1 MAPVRP
7 NVSSLSSRS
16 KKLSLL
22 SLLLTFLV
30 FASANL
36 FGQSVAASD
45 AENTT
50 KWLVELS
57 SAPTADG
64 GTAAQ
69 VKKDKQDFRA
79 AAASAGITYQ
89 ERKSFDTLW
98 NGVAITAPRTS
109 AAAIGSLP
117 GVKAVYPDMK
127 IALDPQAGVAEP
139 DMTWAVTMT
148 GADIARTDLGLTG
161 NGVKVA
167 VIDTGIDYGH
177 PDLGGCFGASCR
189 VVKGYDLVGDNYNA
203 DTGTA
208 PVPDNDPMDCAG
220 HGTHVSGI
228 IGASGNPATGGIRG
242 VAPGVSFYAYRVFG
256 CVGSTDSSIMI
267 DAMERALND
276 GAQVVNM
283 SIGAA
288 FQTWPQ
294 YPTAAASDR
303 LVKKGVVVVTSYGN
317 SGANGLY
324 SGGAPGVGA
333 KVIGVASFDNI
344 VFPGPVFTAS
354 PDDHQ
359 FVYNVAAAAPAPPTF
374 GSLTLARTGTTT
386 STADGCAASTV
397 SLAGKAVLIRRGT
410 CGFNQKAFNAQNA
423 GAAAVILYNN
433 QPGTISPTVAG

>member
-1 MAPVRP
+1 MAPARP
-7 NVSSLSSRS
+7 NVSFSSTR
-16 KKLSLL
+16 SLL
-22 SLLLTFLV
+22 SLLLLTLLV
-30 FASANL
+30 FATANL
-36 FGQSVAASD
+36 FGQTVPASD

-50 KWLVELS
+50 KWLVELGN
-57 SAPTADG
+57 APTADG
-64 GTAAQ
+64 GTLSA

-89 ERKSFDTLW
+89 ERKAFDTLW
-98 NGVAITAPRTS
+98 NGVAITAPRSS
-109 AAAIGSLP
+109 AAAIASLP

-161 NGVKVA
+161 RGVKVA

-177 PDLGGCFGASCR
+177 PDLGGCFGAGCR

-203 DTGTA
+203 DTGVA

-228 IGASGNPATGGIRG
+228 IGASGDPATGGIRG
-242 VAPGVSFYAYRVFG
+242 VAPGVTFYGYRVFG
-256 CVGSTDSSIMI
+256 CVGTTDSSIMI

-324 SGGAPGVGA
+324 SGGAPGVGQ

-359 FVYNVAAAAPAPPTF
+359 FVYNVATAAPAPPTS
-374 GSLTLARTGTTT
+374 GSLDLARTGTTT
-386 STADGCAASTV
+386 STADGCTALPAG

-410 CGFNQKAFNAQNA
+410 CSFNIKANNAQVA

-433 QPGTISPTVAG
+433 AAGTVSPTVAGP